1 MVNNQLARQ
10 AQKPTFGMTINSAG
24 YKRLI
29 NQTLGDPKKAARF
42 VTAITSAVS
51 TNPALQNC
59 DAQTIV
65 SAGLLGEALNLS
77 PSPQLGQY
85 YLVPYDDRKN
95 GRVTA
100 QFQLGYRGMLQL
112 AQRSGEYKRINA
124 MAVKEGELIRYDAF
138 MDEIELQ
145 YIDDEEQREALPTI
159 GYFGM
164 FEYHNGFR
172 KVLYW
177 SKAKMEAHA
186 KKYSKGYAGDLKRGT
201 AYTFWAKDFDE
212 MGVKTMLRQL
222 ISKWGVMS
230 LEMQKAYEA
239 DGGVI
244 SESGEINYV
253 DTPDTD
259 APVFEAQAAEVV
271 EMPQEQP
278 KPMQQQK
285 AARKTQARQP
295 EPPLPEKP
303 PFVDDDEFADLMG

>member
-1 MVNNQLARQ
+1 MAISNQLAKQ
-10 AQKPTFGMTINSAG
+10 AKKPSFGVMINSDG
-24 YKRLI
+24 YKKMI

-51 TNPALQNC
+51 TNPLLQNC
-59 DAQTIV
+59 DASTIV
-65 SAGLLGEALNLS
+65 SAGLLGETLNLS

-85 YLVPYDDRKN
+85 YLVPFNDRKN
-95 GRVTA
+95 NRTTA

-124 MAVKEGELIRYDAF
+124 MAVKEGELLHYDPF
-138 MDEIELQ
+138 NDEIELQ
-145 YIDDEEQREALPTI
+145 YIEDEEQRENLPTI
-159 GYFGM
+159 GYFAM

-177 SKAKMEAHA
+177 SKAKMEQHA
-186 KKYSKGYAGDLKRGT
+186 EKYSMGYKAHKG
-201 AYTFWAKDFDE
+201 YTFWEKDFDA

-244 SESGEINYV
+244 SANGEISYV
-253 DTPDTD
+253 DTPE
-259 APVFEAQAAEVV
+259 PVTEPPAVAEV
-271 EMPQEQP
+271 EAM
-278 KPMQQQK
+278 
-285 AARKTQARQP
+285 P
-295 EPPLPEKP
+295 EPPIPAPEP
-303 PFVDDDEFADLMG
+303 EDDFAALMEG